1 MQRVGARLRHNHIN
15 MLFLRK
21 RVTLRS
27 LIVPLVGALLLSA
40 CVNANPTGGGGPLG
54 VEPDDGQAP
63 ILSPLSDVTTTT
75 QPARDCVPA
84 PLIGEVAVVDDP
96 ALATLR
102 LSQAIYPCAR
112 SLVVSSATVSD
123 LLDASADALSDGTGL
138 LVVDTPPSAE
148 QLAEI
153 ARLAPETIRVFGVD
167 AGAIPG
173 GWEIVDATLAGTD
186 PPATTDAPSTTTTT
200 VTDGTRPPPAVLDHV
215 WLVAAG
221 SRITPAIA
229 PAAEAARAE
238 IVEVGVSDLRAL
250 DEATRLRI
258 KDAESVRLIGTFE
271 SDASWQLDVL
281 RAGVE
286 VPGGGQ
292 LIFPGRRFVAFY
304 GNPLS
309 SALGVLGEQGPE
321 ATLDRLRE
329 VAATY
334 ETGDGVVV
342 VPTFEIIVTVASAQ
356 AGADNDYSSEM
367 SIADLQAWVDLA
379 GEAGA
384 YVVLD
389 LQPGRADFLSQAK
402 LYEELLRLPHVGLAL
417 DPEWRLKPDQ
427 VHLRQIGTVTAAEIN
442 TVSEWLAG
450 IVREEALPQKLFIV
464 HQFRF
469 SMISDRET
477 IEIPSELAVVIQM
490 DGQGPLT
497 TKYQTYDVLTAGTED
512 AGWLWGWKNFYD
524 EDTPTATAAQTLEV
538 VPQPVFIS
546 YQ

>member
-1 MQRVGARLRHNHIN
+1 LTFIAVA
-15 MLFLRK
+15 
-21 RVTLRS
+21 S
-27 LIVPLVGALLLSA
+27 ALLLGA

-54 VEPDDGQAP
+54 VEADDGQAP

-75 QPARDCVPA
+75 EPPRACPTT
-84 PLIGEVAVVDDP
+84 PLSGDIALVDDP

-102 LSQAIYPCAR
+102 LSQAIYPCVAD
-112 SLVVSSATVSD
+112 LVVSSP
-123 LLDASADALSDGTGL
+123 DARELAAASEYALAGGLGL
-138 LVVDTPPSAE
+138 LVVDTPPSPE
-148 QLAEI
+148 QVAEI
-153 ARLAPETIRVFGVD
+153 DRLSPETIRVFGVD
-167 AGAIPG
+167 ATAIAG
-173 GWEIVDATLAGTD
+173 SWEIVDGATVD
-186 PPATTDAPSTTTTT
+186 PNAPTTTEVTETTTTAAG
-200 VTDGTRPPPAVLDHV
+200 GTAAPVFDHV
-215 WLVAAG
+215 WLVADG
-221 SRITPAIA
+221 SRLTTAIA
-229 PAAEAARAE
+229 PAALAAQAE
-238 IVEVGVSDLRAL
+238 IVEIAVDDLRSV
-250 DEATRLRI
+250 DEATRERI
-258 KDAESVRLIGTFE
+258 SGAESVRLMGSFDA
-271 SDASWQLDVL
+271 DASWQLDVV
-281 RAGVE
+281 RSGVE

-292 LIFPGRRFVAFY
+292 LVFPGRRFVAFY
-304 GNPLS
+304 GNPLT

-321 ATLDRLRE
+321 STLDRLRE
-329 VAATY
+329 VAALY
-334 ETGDGVVV
+334 ETDDGVVV

-356 AGADNDYSSEM
+356 AGGDNDYSSEM
-367 SIADLQAWVDLA
+367 AIADIQPWVDLA
-379 GEAGA
+379 AEAGA

-402 LYEELLRLPHVGLAL
+402 LYESLLRLPHVGLAL

-469 SMISDRET
+469 SMITERET
-477 IEIPSELAVVIQM
+477 IETPPELAVVLQM

-524 EDTPTATAAQTLEV
+524 EDSPTATPTQTLEV
-538 VPQPVFIS
+538 DPQPVFIS